1 MKKISVLLM
10 AGAIFVFMA
19 GCGAADSNDP
29 NTVLKSFF
37 ELMAKKD
44 IDGASKLATKDSKT
58 TLDMVKKGMDLA
70 ETMKD
75 ANKENDPVKEFQ
87 NVEIGK
93 ARIEGDK
100 AFVMVTNKAAGKE
113 AAEFTLVKEDGRWKV
128 DFSMSA
134 LMKMGKNQIN
144 KVEGI
149 DLNNPH
155 PGDSEFLNTD
165 ELKHS
170 LEVADSVLKNIDPKK
185 LEEIQKGLEK
195 LKTE

>member
-10 AGAIFVFMA
+10 AGAISIFMA

-29 NTVLKSFF
+29 NTVLKAFF

-75 ANKENDPVKEFQ
+75 ANKDNDPVKEFQ
-87 NVEIGK
+87 DVEIGK

-100 AFVMVTNKAAGKE
+100 AFVSVTNKAQNKE
-113 AAEFTLVKEDGRWKV
+113 AVEFTLVKEDGHWKV

-144 KVEGI
+144 KVEGV
-149 DLNNPH
+149 DSNNLHPEDSEHLNN
-155 PGDSEFLNTD
+155 D

-170 LEVADSVLKNIDPKK
+170 LEVADSILKNIDPKK
-185 LEEIQKGLEK
+185 LDEIQKGLEK